1 MNLPFTPDQFF
12 SVFQQYNE
20 SVWPA
25 QVLLNVLAVVAI
37 VLAVRSSAAA
47 GRIIASILG
56 AFWLWIGIAYHC
68 AFFSAI
74 NPGAYAFALLN
85 IVQGILFLLY
95 GVLLKRLTFRFRADI
110 YGLTGAFFILY
121 ALVIY
126 PLIGSLAGHS
136 FPRNP
141 TFGLPCPTTIF
152 TFGLLLWTE
161 KELPLA
167 LIPLPLLWSLIGF
180 SAALTLGVY
189 EDIGLLI
196 AGIIGSALLVLRA
209 RKARKP

>member
-1 MNLPFTPDQFF
+1 MNLPFTAEEFF

-25 QVLLNVLAVVAI
+25 QVILNILAVVAI

-56 AFWLWIGIAYHC
+56 AFWLWTGFAYHL
-68 AFFSAI
+68 AFFTGI

-95 GVLLKRLTFRFRADI
+95 GVLLKRLSFRFRADI
-110 YGLTGAFFILY
+110 YGLTGALLILY
-121 ALVIY
+121 ALVLY
-126 PLIGSLAGHS
+126 PLIGSLAGHG

-161 KELPLA
+161 KAVPLA

-180 SAALTLGVY
+180 SAALTLGVH
-189 EDIGLLI
+189 EDIGLLV
-196 AGIIGSALLVLRA
+196 AGIIGSALLLLRA
-209 RKARKP
+209 RKTRQ